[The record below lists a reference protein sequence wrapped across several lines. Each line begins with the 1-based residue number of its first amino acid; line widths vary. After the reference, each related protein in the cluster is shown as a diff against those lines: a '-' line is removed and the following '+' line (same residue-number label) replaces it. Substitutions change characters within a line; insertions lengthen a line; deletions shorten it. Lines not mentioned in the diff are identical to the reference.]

1 MDEEDFYAASKR
13 GYYDRIDVLGNRLK
27 RMSTGADLARISV
40 RLRANAAPLALSCFR
55 RDRDTPSKRCA
66 VLMGGRA
73 AIDTA
78 LAAAAPL
85 GASIAAAD
93 LLIVPIVLETA
104 ASGARPVGE
113 AASAESIPAELV
125 AGGACVASVL
135 VDESLRSLVG
145 EEVVR
150 ANEQGIDP
158 LEQGLLVVIK
168 KNGRVGQRAVGAIE
182 WAQLTQQ
189 VAARGSM
196 GMDVKNI

>member
-1 MDEEDFYAASKR
+1 
-13 GYYDRIDVLGNRLK
+13 
-27 RMSTGADLARISV
+27 
-40 RLRANAAPLALSCFR
+40 
-55 RDRDTPSKRCA
+55 
-66 VLMGGRA
+66 
-73 AIDTA
+73 
-78 LAAAAPL
+78 
-85 GASIAAAD
+85 
-93 LLIVPIVLETA
+93 VLETA
-104 ASGARPVGE
+104 ATGARPVGE
-113 AASAESIPAELV
+113 AASAESIPADLV